1 MEPPVALIP
10 ALRDNYVALL
20 HSPDGRSVA
29 IIDPSESEPVARY
42 LESRGLQ
49 PLAIFNT
56 HHHPDHVGGN
66 RELQK
71 AYDLPVYGAAADRDR
86 IPGLTHPMYE
96 GDRITPAGLDRLG
109 VVWDIPGHTRAHT
122 AFVFADDGLLFA
134 GDTLFAAGCG
144 RLFEGTPD
152 QMQASLARLREL
164 PDETRLYCGHEYT
177 VNNLRFAQAVEP
189 DNPTIKKKL
198 AWAVELRRQGEPT
211 LPSTIG
217 EEKQTNPFLRWNET
231 AVKNASRQ
239 KGALD
244 DDPVSVFAAVREWK
258 DRF

>member
-1 MEPPVALIP
+1 MEASVALIP

-29 IIDPSESEPVARY
+29 IIDPSEAEPVIRH
-42 LESRGLQ
+42 LEERGLQ

-71 AYDLPVYGAAADRDR
+71 TYDLPVYGAAADRDR
-86 IPGLTHPMYE
+86 IPGLTHPMYD
-96 GDRITPAGLDRLG
+96 GDRVAPAGLNRAG
-109 VVWDIPGHTRAHT
+109 EIWDIPGHTRTHT
-122 AFVFADDGLLFA
+122 AFVFPEENLLFA

-144 RLFEGTPD
+144 RLFEGTPE
-152 QMQASLARLREL
+152 QMQASLARLAEL
-164 PDETRLYCGHEYT
+164 PDATRVFCGHEYT
-177 VNNLRFAQAVEP
+177 VNNLRFAAAVEP
-189 DNPTIKKKL
+189 DNPDIRDKL
-198 AWAVELRRQGEPT
+198 AWAQQTREQGEPT

-217 EEKQTNPFLRWNET
+217 EEKQTNPFLRWGEPGVQ
-231 AVKNASRQ
+231 AAARER
-239 KGALD
+239 GAEG
-244 DDPVSVFAAVREWK
+244 DDPVAVFAAIRGWK

>member
-20 HSPDGRSVA
+20 FAPDERSVA
-29 IIDPSESEPVARY
+29 IIDPSEAEPVIRY
-42 LESRGLQ
+42 LEDNGLQ

-71 AYDLPVYGAAADRDR
+71 TYDLPVYGAAGDRDR
-86 IPGLTHPMYE
+86 IPGLTHPMYD
-96 GDRITPAGLDRLG
+96 GDRVTPAGLGRAG

-144 RLFEGTPD
+144 RLFEGTPE
-152 QMQASLARLREL
+152 QMQASLARLATL
-164 PDETRLYCGHEYT
+164 PDTTRLYCGHEYT
-177 VNNLRFAQAVEP
+177 ANNLRFASAVEP
-189 DNPTIKKKL
+189 DNTDVRDKL
-198 AWAVELRRQGEPT
+198 TWAEATRERGEPT

-217 EEKQTNPFLRWNET
+217 EEKRTNPFLRWDQP
-231 AVKNASRQ
+231 AVRAAAREW
-239 KGALD
+239 GAPGE
-244 DDPVSVFAAVREWK
+244 DPVAVFAAIRRWK
-258 DRF
+258 DQF

>member
-1 MEPPVALIP
+1 MASPVVLIP

-20 HSPDGRSVA
+20 HSPDGRNVA
-29 IIDPSESEPVARY
+29 IIDPSEAEPVIRH
-42 LESRGLQ
+42 LEAHGLQ

-71 AYDLPVYGAAADRDR
+71 TYDLPVYGAAADRDR
-86 IPGLTHPMYE
+86 IPGLTHPMYD
-96 GDRITPAGLDRLG
+96 GDRVTPAGLNRIG
-109 VVWDIPGHTRAHT
+109 EIWDIPGHTRAHT
-122 AFVFADDGLLFA
+122 AFVFPDDGLVFA

-144 RLFEGTPD
+144 RLFEGTAE
-152 QMQASLARLREL
+152 QMQASLARLAGL
-164 PDETRLYCGHEYT
+164 PDDTRVYCGHEYT

-189 DNPTIKKKL
+189 ENADIREKL
-198 AWAVELRRQGEPT
+198 GRAESLRQQGEPT

-217 EEKQTNPFLRWNET
+217 EEKRTNPFLRWDQA
-231 AVKNASRQ
+231 AVQAAAREH
-239 KGALD
+239 GAESL
-244 DDPVSVFAAVREWK
+244 DPVAVFAAIRSWK

>member
-1 MEPPVALIP
+1 MEPPVVLIP

-20 HSPDGRSVA
+20 FSPNGNNVA
-29 IIDPSESEPVARY
+29 IIDPSEAEPVIRY
-42 LESRGLQ
+42 LEDTGLQ

-71 AYDLPVYGAAADRDR
+71 TYDLPVYGAAEDRDR
-86 IPGLTHPMYE
+86 IPGLTHPMYD
-96 GDRITPAGLDRLG
+96 GDRVTPAGLDRAG
-109 VVWDIPGHTRAHT
+109 VLWDIPGHTRTHT
-122 AFVFADDGLLFA
+122 AFVFPDDGLLFA

-144 RLFEGTPD
+144 RLFEGSPE
-152 QMQASLARLREL
+152 QMQASLARLAEL
-164 PDETRLYCGHEYT
+164 PDATRLYCGHEYT

-189 DNPTIKKKL
+189 DNRDVADKL
-198 AWAVELRRQGEPT
+198 AWAEGVRERGEPT

-217 EEKQTNPFLRWNET
+217 EEKRTNPFLRWDQP
-231 AVKNASRQ
+231 AVQEAAKGQGAAS
-239 KGALD
+239 
-244 DDPVSVFAAVREWK
+244 DDPVAVFGAIRAWK

>member
-1 MEPPVALIP
+1 MESPVTLIP

-29 IIDPSESEPVARY
+29 IVDPSEPEPVIRH
-42 LESRGLQ
+42 LEETGLQ

-71 AYDLPVYGAAADRDR
+71 TYDLPVYGAAADRDR

-96 GDRITPAGLDRLG
+96 GDRVTPAGLDRSG
-109 VVWDIPGHTRAHT
+109 VVWDIPGHTRTHT
-122 AFVFADDGLLFA
+122 AFVFPDDGLLFA

-144 RLFEGTPD
+144 RLFEGTPE
-152 QMQASLARLREL
+152 QMQASLARLAGL
-164 PDETRLYCGHEYT
+164 PDDTRLYCGHEYT
-177 VNNLRFAQAVEP
+177 LNNLRFASAVEP
-189 DNPTIKKKL
+189 DNADVADKL
-198 AWAVELRRQGEPT
+198 AWAEAARERGEPT

-217 EEKQTNPFLRWNET
+217 EEKRTNPFLRWEQP
-231 AVKNASRQ
+231 AVRAAARER
-239 KGALD
+239 GAED
-244 DDPVSVFAAVREWK
+244 DDPVTVFAAIRAWK